1 MFCKNCGAPIGEGAV
16 VCLKCGVP
24 VGAGTKFCGN
34 CGAQPDPLA
43 VICVRCGCSLNGK
56 APKPVVNNSTSA
68 GGVMSFGEAIK
79 AGFSKYAT
87 FSGRASRSEFW
98 WWYLFSC
105 LVSMTYIGVFVVM
118 IPSIAMTVRRLH
130 DIGKSGWFYFIG
142 CIPIVGLVFMII
154 WLTRPS
160 DPHTNEYGPRP

>member
-1 MFCKNCGAPIGEGAV
+1 MFCKNCGGQIGEGAV

-24 VGAGTKFCGN
+24 VGAGTKFCSN

-68 GGVMSFGEAIK
+68 GGVMSFGGAIR

-130 DIGKSGWFYFIG
+130 DIGKSGWFCFIG

-160 DPHTNEYGPRP
+160 DPHTNEYGPLP